1 MKKKV
6 LFLCT
11 SNSARSQMAEG
22 LLKYLAGDR
31 FEVFSAGVK
40 PTQVNP
46 FAIKVMVELGI
57 NISNHMSKSVEEF
70 LGQEFDYIITVCDN
84 AKESCPVFPG
94 KYQKV
99 HWSLKDPA
107 EARGKEE
114 EKLKVFRKIRDQIK
128 ENILKYKIFQA

>member
-22 LLKYLAGDR
+22 MLKHLAGDR

-99 HWSLKDPA
+99 HWSLKDQA